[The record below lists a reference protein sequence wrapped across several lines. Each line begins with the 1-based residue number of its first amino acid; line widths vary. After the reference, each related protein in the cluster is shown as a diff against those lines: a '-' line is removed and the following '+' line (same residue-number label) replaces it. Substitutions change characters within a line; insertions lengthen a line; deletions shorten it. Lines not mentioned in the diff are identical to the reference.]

1 MTALRPEHEGETG
14 ASYEPQGA
22 PEDDEDVFEAVV
34 GGLADPLTDP
44 IPGAPRAAGRTPA
57 RAPLPPEAPA
67 PAPGASAAR
76 TPATAPGRTGAPAG
90 GRDAGPPAAPDA
102 RAGGPVP
109 PGAAPGERPARPE
122 RPAGK
127 HARQSAAPVP
137 GTEPVPPG
145 GITQPPVPA
154 RHAVRPRPAA
164 TGPAAPG
171 AGTGALAYPEG
182 VAPAPAPPP
191 GRPPVADAAT
201 YPQETPPAAQPAGP
215 PASAPMP
222 DARATVPDARAA
234 AHPPETPPRPA
245 TGAAPLPPFSD
256 AEQTLISPPLGS
268 TGAPAA
274 PRPPRPSQSAQSHQN
289 PAQAP
294 AARTQAPQAQTQ
306 AAQAQTQAPQAP
318 QAVRAPQAPQAPV
331 PVPSPL
337 DQEAVQPDQETVAL
351 RTADV
356 RRAVGAD
363 EPAGGRA
370 ERRKAAKAGA
380 RGRKRPQ
387 AAAEAAPRPP
397 GRPLTRVEARQA
409 ARALK
414 DSPGVVVSRAVGELF
429 ITFGVLMLLFVTYSL
444 WWTNV
449 RADNYRSNE
458 ASKMQNAWKSQK
470 GPAAGAFEPGQG
482 FAIIHIPK
490 LDVVAPIAQG
500 VSTEKVLDHGEVGHY
515 SEGAL
520 KTAMPEDKTGNFA
533 LAGHRNTHGEP
544 FRYINRLV
552 PGDKV
557 VVETQDE
564 YYTYEMTRTLPQTT
578 AANVGVISPIPQG
591 SGFTKPGRY
600 ITLTTCTP
608 EFTSTYRLIVW
619 GKMVSEQPRNQGLPA
634 ALQHH

>member
-1 MTALRPEHEGETG
+1 M
-14 ASYEPQGA
+14 
-22 PEDDEDVFEAVV
+22 
-34 GGLADPLTDP
+34 
-44 IPGAPRAAGRTPA
+44 
-57 RAPLPPEAPA
+57 
-67 PAPGASAAR
+67 
-76 TPATAPGRTGAPAG
+76 
-90 GRDAGPPAAPDA
+90 
-102 RAGGPVP
+102 
-109 PGAAPGERPARPE
+109 PARP
-122 RPAGK
+122 
-127 HARQSAAPVP
+127 
-137 GTEPVPPG
+137 
-145 GITQPPVPA
+145 
-154 RHAVRPRPAA
+154 AVRSRPAA
-164 TGPAAPG
+164 TGPAAPA

-182 VAPAPAPPP
+182 VAPAPVPPP
-191 GRPPVADAAT
+191 GRPPAADAAT

-222 DARATVPDARAA
+222 DARAT
-234 AHPPETPPRPA
+234 AHPPKTPPRPA

-274 PRPPRPSQSAQSHQN
+274 PRPPRPPQSAQSHQN
-289 PAQAP
+289 
-294 AARTQAPQAQTQ
+294 
-306 AAQAQTQAPQAP
+306 
-318 QAVRAPQAPQAPV
+318 PV

-397 GRPLTRVEARQA
+397 GRPLTRIEARQA